1 MLCCVLGDALT
12 MIIVVATS
20 PIWAP
25 FGFVYLYHKRNRCQC
40 QKYKNDKNEDRGVEK
55 FTQTCISDGR
65 KPVVNSDGSE
75 TFEILYTDEKA
86 ALMKKTV

>member
-1 MLCCVLGDALT
+1 VLGDALT
-12 MIIVVATS
+12 MIFAAVTS
-20 PIWAP
+20 PLWAP
-25 FGFVYLYHKRNRCQC
+25 FGFVYIYHKRNRCQC
-40 QKYKNDKNEDRGVEK
+40 QKYKNDKNNKGVEK

-75 TFEILYTDEKA
+75 TFEILYTDEKS